1 MKLKIIGFETEII
14 FDNTFVNILSITNNK
29 CFSNIIQMINDKV
42 NGIESDQIF
51 LLNDEDDE
59 LDMSKNIILVYDLFN
74 IDYNSKKI
82 LNKLY
87 KIISDNVQLKQ
98 DLEIEEMS
106 FKIRNHIIEE
116 INELPFEFTMKNELD
131 ITEILKLYDLKID
144 NMCYSNILE
153 RVELLIDIISTLKV
167 AKILII
173 PNLKLFLSDDELL
186 ELYKYSL
193 YNSVSLLLIERS
205 NNTKL
210 KYEKI
215 LLIDENFDE
224 FIL

>member
-1 MKLKIIGFETEII
+1 
-14 FDNTFVNILSITNNK
+14 
-29 CFSNIIQMINDKV
+29 
-42 NGIESDQIF
+42 
-51 LLNDEDDE
+51 
-59 LDMSKNIILVYDLFN
+59 
-74 IDYNSKKI
+74 
-82 LNKLY
+82 
-87 KIISDNVQLKQ
+87 
-98 DLEIEEMS
+98 MS

>member
-29 CFSNIIQMINDKV
+29 C
-42 NGIESDQIF
+42 IESDQIF